1 MRCSPGNGMLL
12 SYECLIQARTRRIP
26 MSSLRAL
33 TVSIA
38 LASENTVAGASCPR
52 GFGALNVD
60 IPMLQPCKGFEHL
73 RRSRNTTSQ

>member
-1 MRCSPGNGMLL
+1 MM
-12 SYECLIQARTRRIP
+12 QARTRRIP

-52 GFGALNVD
+52 GFGVLNVD
-60 IPMLQPCKGFEHL
+60 IAMPQPCMIVWAPVKSSEDDIMVDDEF
-73 RRSRNTTSQ
+73 R